1 MRTEKEIM
9 WILKFKPV
17 DCKNCYKCVRH
28 CPVKA
33 IRIKDH
39 QAQIMQDD
47 CILCERCTIICPQHA
62 KAEKN
67 DVPSLKRMIGEGY
80 PLVASVNPA
89 YVAKFGPGS
98 FPALQEAFLKLG
110 FTDAREAAEGTYLVR
125 REYERILQEGQMD
138 VMITSVCP
146 AVVRLVRSKYPKL
159 AKYLLPVL
167 SPMQT
172 HAKYLKEKNRDCIP
186 VYISPCISPV
196 AEISE
201 KNSYSA
207 YVISFEELD
216 SWMEESGIRV
226 EHKQEEP
233 SPKLSRM
240 RAMSGGITRIIRKN
254 EDYTY
259 LSIDGVENC
268 MQVLDELQEGK
279 IHKCFLELNICEGG
293 CIGGP
298 SFQKDKRRRM
308 KSSIDVMAASMKDPF
323 RPEDEADF
331 NLPMDL
337 NLEREFIEK
346 EVTHPNPT
354 EEELQEILKKMGKAT
369 HQKELNCGACGYN
382 TCREKAIAIFQNKAE
397 ISMCIP
403 YMREREASYANKI
416 INSMPGML
424 VTVNT
429 DLEVVQLN
437 KAAMDLFDIRRKK
450 AIIGQPVSKLMDDYA
465 FVNMLAFGKGFT
477 QDKIFVEE
485 YKVYLERVLTYDKS
499 NGLIIC
505 IMKNVTKEVA
515 QQQEVRRTRIM
526 AAQMADKLADEQLRI
541 VHQIAELLG
550 ETAAGTKVA
559 VEKLKETI
567 LTEQEKPKTDDP
579 EEWL

>member
-1 MRTEKEIM
+1 
-9 WILKFKPV
+9 
-17 DCKNCYKCVRH
+17 
-28 CPVKA
+28 
-33 IRIKDH
+33 
-39 QAQIMQDD
+39 
-47 CILCERCTIICPQHA
+47 
-62 KAEKN
+62 
-67 DVPSLKRMIGEGY
+67 
-80 PLVASVNPA
+80 
-89 YVAKFGPGS
+89 
-98 FPALQEAFLKLG
+98 
-110 FTDAREAAEGTYLVR
+110 
-125 REYERILQEGQMD
+125 MD

-201 KNSYSA
+201 KNNYSA

-233 SPKLSRM
+233 TPKLSRM

-369 HQKELNCGACGYN
+369 HQKELNCGACGYP
-382 TCREKAIAIFQNKAE
+382 TCREKAIAVCQKKAE
-397 ISMCIP
+397 LNMCIP
-403 YMREREASYANKI
+403 YHFDRARSMSHLVMETSPNIIMVIDEDLKI
-416 INSMPGML
+416 
-424 VTVNT
+424 
-429 DLEVVQLN
+429 LECS
-437 KAAMDLFDIRRKK
+437 AATEK
-450 AIIGQPVSKLMDDYA
+450 Y
-465 FVNMLAFGKGFT
+465 FG
-477 QDKIFVEE
+477 I
-485 YKVYLERVLTYDKS
+485 
-499 NGLIIC
+499 
-505 IMKNVTKEVA
+505 
-515 QQQEVRRTRIM
+515 
-526 AAQMADKLADEQLRI
+526 
-541 VHQIAELLG
+541 
-550 ETAAGTKVA
+550 
-559 VEKLKETI
+559 
-567 LTEQEKPKTDDP
+567 
-579 EEWL
+579 